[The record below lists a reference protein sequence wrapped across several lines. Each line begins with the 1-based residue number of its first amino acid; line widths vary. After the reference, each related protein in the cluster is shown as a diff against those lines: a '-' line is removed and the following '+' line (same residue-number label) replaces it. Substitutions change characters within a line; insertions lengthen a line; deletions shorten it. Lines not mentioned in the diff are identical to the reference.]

1 MSQTPITV
9 TITLEEA
16 LARFDRRFDKIDERF
31 DKIDEKLENLQKEIT
46 DVKIEQ
52 AKLSEKIDGL
62 SKRVDNQEF
71 TNRGIL
77 IALVV
82 AIIGSVAK
90 LVGLIG
96 NP

>member
-31 DKIDEKLENLQKEIT
+31 DKIDEKLENLQKEIA